1 MAPRDDVAPAN
12 PVRFADTGLGR
23 GWEPAAILTIT
34 LLLLSFGLVTLYS
47 TSFLLAQRQGQA
59 DYYYV
64 LQQIVAA
71 VLGLAAL
78 VVCARL
84 PYRLW
89 RQFAWPAVAV
99 SWVLLMICIL
109 PGTEAIAPRING
121 ARRWVRLGVSVQ
133 PSEIAMFALVVWTA
147 GLAVRKQEHFRN
159 FRRGLL
165 PFLIVWGALLIPVA
179 LEPNLSAA
187 ALIGIACALVVFVA
201 GGRIGHFVMLGLAIS
216 PILWQQLQV
225 GFRLERLKVWTNLGA
240 DPSGVGYQVRQS
252 LIALGSGGVTGVG
265 FAEGRQ
271 KAGFLPEPHTD
282 FMFSMIGEEWGF
294 AGVLVL
300 MSLYLALIL
309 LGFRIARRA
318 QDAFGE
324 FLAVGL
330 TSVIAL
336 HAILHMGVGLG
347 VVPSTGL
354 PLPLISFGR
363 SNLVVTLAA
372 IGVIMSIARG
382 AAPAR
387 VRRG

>member
-1 MAPRDDVAPAN
+1 MAPRDDIAPAN
-12 PVRFADTGLGR
+12 PVRFPDTGLGR
-23 GWEPAAILTIT
+23 GWEPAAILVIT

-47 TSFLLAQRQGQA
+47 TSFLLAQRRGQA

-71 VLGLAAL
+71 VIGLAAL
-78 VVCARL
+78 AACARM
-84 PYRLW
+84 PYRWW
-89 RQFAWPAVAV
+89 RRLAWPAVGI

-109 PGTEAIAPRING
+109 PGTESISPRING

-165 PFLIVWGALLIPVA
+165 PFLVVWGALLVPVA
-179 LEPNLSAA
+179 LAPNLSAA

-225 GFRLERLKVWTNLGA
+225 GFRLERLKVWTNLGS
-240 DPSGVGYQVRQS
+240 DPAGVGYQVRQS

-300 MSLYLALIL
+300 ISLYLALIL
-309 LGFRIARRA
+309 LGFRVARRA

-330 TSVIAL
+330 TSLIAL

-363 SNLVVTLAA
+363 SNLVVMLAA
-372 IGVIMSIARG
+372 IGVIMSV
-382 AAPAR
+382 AR
-387 VRRG
+387 VATPPRPRRG